1 MQGLLNPPEMQA
13 LINSPFEG
21 VLRGADN
28 WRVLPEVRN

>member
-21 VLRGADN
+21 VLRGADTGG
-28 WRVLPEVRN
+28 RYQK